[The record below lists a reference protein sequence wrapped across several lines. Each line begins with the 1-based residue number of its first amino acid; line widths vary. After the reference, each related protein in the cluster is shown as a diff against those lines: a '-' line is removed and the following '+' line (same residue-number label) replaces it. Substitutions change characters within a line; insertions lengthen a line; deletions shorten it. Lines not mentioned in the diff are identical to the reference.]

1 MEFADF
7 QLAAER
13 TDQTPAGKNE
23 DLKSIVIPLLGLA
36 GESGSLL
43 TEYKKYLRDGDA
55 YQLFHERISEELGDI
70 LWYLANI
77 ATKAGLDLEEIARR
91 NLSKTTDR
99 WHEQSSPLF
108 GPKLFDDGYPHFEQ
122 FPRKFEITVS
132 TIQSSDGKARVQLFY
147 EGRRFGDQLGDNAY
161 EDDGYR
167 LHDVFH
173 LSYLAILGWSPVLRK
188 LFNCKRKSNREVD
201 ENEDGG
207 RANVID
213 EAISALVFTEAKKHS
228 YFEGVDSV
236 EYQVLRT
243 IKDLTAHLEV
253 RRCSAKQWERAILE
267 GFRIWRILRTHGN
280 GKIIGD
286 LIASTIN
293 FVPEESGGASS
304 LPKIAG
310 QA

>member
-1 MEFADF
+1 MEFSEF

-13 TDQTPAGKNE
+13 TDQAPRGQVD
-23 DLKSIVIPLLGLA
+23 DLKSMMIPLLGLV

-55 YQLFHERISEELGDI
+55 YKLFHERISEELGDI

-77 ATKAGLDLEEIARR
+77 ATKSGLDLEQIAQR
-91 NLSKTTDR
+91 NLSKTLDR
-99 WHEQSSPLF
+99 WHEQTSPLF
-108 GPKLFDDGYPHFEQ
+108 GPKLFDDGLPEFEQ
-122 FPRKFEITVS
+122 FPRKFQLKVS
-132 TIQSSDGKARVQLFY
+132 TIRSSDGKDRVQLFY

-188 LFNCKRKSNREVD
+188 LFNCKRKSNRETD

-213 EAISALVFTEAKKHS
+213 EAISALVFVEAKKHS
-228 YFEGVDSV
+228 FFANVNSV

-267 GFRIWRILRTHGN
+267 GFRIWRILRTNGN
-280 GKIIGD
+280 GTIVGD
-286 LIASTIN
+286 LIASTID
-293 FVPEESGGASS
+293 FVPDEV
-304 LPKIAG
+304 
-310 QA
+310 QN